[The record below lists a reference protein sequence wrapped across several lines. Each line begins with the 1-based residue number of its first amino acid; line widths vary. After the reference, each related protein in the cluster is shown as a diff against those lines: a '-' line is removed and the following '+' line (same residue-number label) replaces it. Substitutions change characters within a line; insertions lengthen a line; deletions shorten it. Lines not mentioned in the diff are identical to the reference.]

1 MNIILFGAPGAG
13 KGTQAKFL
21 IKEFGLIQ
29 ISTGDMLRESV
40 NRKTELGKQVE
51 NIMANGELVPDDI
64 IFSLINE
71 RLKNKDI
78 KNGFIFD
85 GFPRNLKQAQKLD
98 EIMNQMNMQLD
109 YVFHID
115 VDEKILTSRIENR
128 AKQEKIIRKDDTP
141 TVLIERLK
149 VYNKDT
155 KPVLDYYFNQN
166 LLNDKNSV
174 LSSSMF
180 FVNSIVEV
188 NIFAMLSEIFFY
200 VETFST
206 YFTCIFPIRFL
217 MR

>member
-21 IKEFGLIQ
+21 IEQFDLIQ
-29 ISTGDMLRESV
+29 ISTGDMLRDSV
-40 NRKTELGKQVE
+40 KRKTELGKQVE

-71 RLKNKDI
+71 RLMNKNV

-85 GFPRNLKQAQKLD
+85 GFPRNLKQAQQLD
-98 EIMNQMNMQLD
+98 EIMNNMNMHLD

-155 KPVLDYYFNQN
+155 KPVLDYYFNKN
-166 LLNDKNSV
+166 ILNVIDGMGTIDEV
-174 LSSSMF
+174 SS
-180 FVNSIVEV
+180 
-188 NIFAMLSEIFFY
+188 NISKLINKDFK
-200 VETFST
+200 VD
-206 YFTCIFPIRFL
+206 
-217 MR
+217 